1 MNELLKIDPDIHLL
15 DDLSISNL
23 LLYGSGKY
31 NFDTNTAILN
41 LSLEFI
47 VTTKRFDEPLI

>member
-1 MNELLKIDPDIHLL
+1 MNELLKIDPNIHLL
-15 DDLSISNL
+15 DDLSTSNL
-23 LLYGSGKY
+23 LLYGCGKY